1 MTGTALDIITAGM
14 RKAGILT
21 KTESPSAD
29 EAQDGLEM
37 LNDLLASNAN
47 EDLFVY
53 ARTLESF
60 TLSGGVA
67 DYTIGSGGDFN
78 TVRPVFIANAYV
90 RIGTLDY
97 PLSVIQDGDYADISL
112 KNLAS
117 IPYWL
122 NYTNAYPLATIK
134 LYPVPSAGWTLF
146 LLSEKP
152 LSEFTLNQTVS
163 LPPGWAR
170 YLKNQ
175 LAVEMAPEY
184 GQQAPAETVDIAAK
198 AMAAI
203 KRGAARVKSMD
214 NHIDYGGL
222 RNVFTGWEN

>member
-1 MTGTALDIITAGM
+1 MTETALSIVTSAM

-29 EAQDGLEM
+29 EAQSGLEV
-37 LNDLLASNAN
+37 LNDIVASNAN
-47 EDLFVY
+47 DNLFVY

-60 TLSGGVA
+60 ALSGGVS
-67 DYTIGSGGDFN
+67 DYTIGTGGVFN
-78 TVRPVFIANAYV
+78 TERPVFISEAYV
-90 RIGTLDY
+90 RVGTIDY
-97 PLSVIQDGDYADISL
+97 PLIIISDNSYAGIDIKSL
-112 KNLAS
+112 SS
-117 IPYWL
+117 IPYWM

-146 LLSEKP
+146 ILSEKK
-152 LSEFTLNQTVS
+152 LSEFTLYQEIS
-163 LPPGWAR
+163 LPPGWTR

-175 LAVEMAPEY
+175 LALELGPEY
-184 GQQAPAETVDIAAK
+184 GQSVPPEIAAVAAE

-203 KRGAARVKSMD
+203 KRGAARVRTMD
-214 NHIDYGGL
+214 NPIYDGGR

>member
-1 MTGTALDIITAGM
+1 MSTALGIITSAM

-47 EDLFVY
+47 DGLFVY

-60 TLSGGVA
+60 PLSGGVA
-67 DYTIGSGGDFN
+67 DYTIGTGGTFN
-78 TVRPVFIANAYV
+78 TPRPVFIASAYV
-90 RIGTLDY
+90 RIATLDY
-97 PLSVIQDGDYADISL
+97 PLTIIQDEDYANIGIKSIG
-112 KNLAS
+112 S

-122 NYTNAYPLATIK
+122 NYTNAYPLATIR
-134 LYPVPSAGWTLF
+134 LYPVPSAAWTLF
-146 LLSEKP
+146 LLSEKQ

-163 LPPGWAR
+163 LPPGWDR

-175 LAVEMAPEY
+175 LAIEMAPEY
-184 GQQAPAETVDIAAK
+184 GQQAPDETVEIASK

-203 KRGAARVKSMD
+203 KRGAARVKTMD
-214 NHIDYGGL
+214 NYMDVGGR
-222 RNVFTGWEN
+222 RNIFTGWEN

>member
-1 MTGTALDIITAGM
+1 MSTALDIITSAM

-21 KTESPSAD
+21 KSESPSAD

-47 EDLFVY
+47 DGLFVY

-60 TLSGGVA
+60 TLSSGVS
-67 DYTIGSGGDFN
+67 DYTIGTGGTFN
-78 TVRPVFIANAYV
+78 TTRPVFIASAYV
-90 RIGTLDY
+90 RTGEIDY
-97 PLSVIQDGDYADISL
+97 PLSIIQDTDYADIGL
-112 KNLAS
+112 KSIGS

-122 NYTNAYPLATIK
+122 NYTNGFPLGTIK

-146 LLSEKP
+146 LLTEKP
-152 LSEFTLNQTVS
+152 MSEFTLNQTVS
-163 LPPGWAR
+163 LPPGWMR

-175 LAVEMAPEY
+175 LALEMAPEY
-184 GQQAPAETVDIAAK
+184 GQPVPAETVEIAGK

-203 KRGAARVKSMD
+203 KRGAARARSMD
-214 NHIDYGGL
+214 NPTNGGGL
-222 RNVFTGWEN
+222 RNIYTGWNY